1 MQSQSNIKPEK
12 FRIENLGETSD
23 VVLTENL
30 AEEYIDGLTRYT
42 YDEYRINVVSR
53 DNLQESIEN
62 DFEAWLQFCK
72 DKA

>member
-1 MQSQSNIKPEK
+1 MQAQSNIKPEK

-30 AEEYIDGLTRYT
+30 IEEEVEGLTRYV

-53 DNLQESIEN
+53 DNLQESVES